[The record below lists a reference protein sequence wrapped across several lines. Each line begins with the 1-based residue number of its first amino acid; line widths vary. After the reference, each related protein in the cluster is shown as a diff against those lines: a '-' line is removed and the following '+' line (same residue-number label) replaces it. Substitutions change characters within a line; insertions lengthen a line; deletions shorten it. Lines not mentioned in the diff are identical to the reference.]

1 MGRKSYDAHDAVG
14 ETLKFITSSK
24 VRTKIML
31 GLQEEPKTSSV
42 LRDEIGASASS
53 VIHAARDLEKEDL
66 LVERDDGYHLT
77 SVGSVVA
84 AKLHDIIQTMDVF
97 EREKDFWL
105 THNVEAIPQPF
116 LNRIHEIGDYEIL
129 TSSVRNIFRTFTVYK
144 ELTQKARTFQGVSPI
159 FVDAFVPMIK
169 KLLENK
175 AKVHLVLTEKVLDE
189 LVDIDQAGFRAMLE
203 NNNLSLWRLD
213 EEVQVAFTVT
223 DTVLALGLFGRDG
236 IYDVSHDLVSRDK
249 GAINWGREL
258 FKYYKSRARLVV
270 LEDI

>member
-1 MGRKSYDAHDAVG
+1 
-14 ETLKFITSSK
+14 
-24 VRTKIML
+24 ML
-31 GLQEEPKTSSV
+31 GLQEQPKTSSI
-42 LRDEIGASASS
+42 LRNEIDTSASS

-66 LVERDDGYHLT
+66 LVERENGYNLT

-84 AKLHDIIQTMDVF
+84 AKLHDIIQTMNIFDQ
-97 EREKDFWL
+97 EKDFWL
-105 THNVEAIPQPF
+105 AHNVEAIPQPF
-116 LNRIHEIGDYEIL
+116 LNRINEIGDYEIL
-129 TSSVRNIFRTFTVYK
+129 TSSVRNIFKTFTVYK

-159 FVDAFVPMIK
+159 FVDAFIPMVK

-175 AKVHLVLTEKVLDE
+175 AKVQLALTDKVLDE
-189 LVDIDQAGFRAMLE
+189 LVDIDQAGFRTIME
-203 NNNLSLWRLD
+203 NENLNLWRLD

>member
-31 GLQEEPKTSSV
+31 GLQEQPKTSSV

-66 LVERDDGYHLT
+66 LVEKEDGYHLT

-84 AKLHDIIQTMDVF
+84 AKLEDTIYTMDVLD
-97 EREKDFWL
+97 RGKDFWL
-105 THNVEAIPQPF
+105 THNLGAIPEPF
-116 LNRIHEIGDYEIL
+116 LSRLHEIGDFEIL
-129 TSSVRNIFRTFTVYK
+129 TSSVRNIFKTLTVYK
-144 ELTQKARTFQGVSPI
+144 ELTKQARMFQGVSPI
-159 FVDAFVPMIK
+159 FVDAFVPLVK
-169 KLLENK
+169 KLLAND
-175 AKVHLVLTEKVLDE
+175 ATVQLVVTGEVLEE
-189 LVDIDQAGFRAMLE
+189 LVDFDREGFGSIME
-203 NNNLSLWRLD
+203 NDNLSIWRLD
-213 EEVQVAFTVT
+213 ETVEVAFTVT
-223 DTVLALGLFGRDG
+223 DSILALGLFGQDG
-236 IYDVSHDLVSRDK
+236 IYDAAHDLVSRDK